1 MNSQWN
7 PLPFRILVIF
17 SDFLRGAILA
27 FEKKKLG
34 LVWRRESNLRK
45 SDELQQEKH
54 KDYIRK

>member
-27 FEKKKLG
+27 FEKKNIRFSLEKRKLF
-34 LVWRRESNLRK
+34 EK
-45 SDELQQEKH
+45 SDELQQEKY